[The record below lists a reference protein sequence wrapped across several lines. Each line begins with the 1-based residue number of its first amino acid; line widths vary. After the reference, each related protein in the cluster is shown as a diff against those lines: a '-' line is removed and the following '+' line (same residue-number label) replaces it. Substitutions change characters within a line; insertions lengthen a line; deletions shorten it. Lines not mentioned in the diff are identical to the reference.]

1 MGVLLDEGE
10 LDVSSRESCNQLTCA
25 LAFSSRS
32 TTCERKELGFD
43 WLQIALKKQKK
54 QKQKQQRFQG
64 LSSSNEF
71 ATAAVFF
78 RRRQLL

>member
-10 LDVSSRESCNQLTCA
+10 LDVSSRESCNQLTFA

-43 WLQIALKKQKK
+43 WLQIALKKTKK
-54 QKQKQQRFQG
+54 NKNKNNNVSRVSPLPTSLQQQ
-64 LSSSNEF
+64 L
-71 ATAAVFF
+71 FF
-78 RRRQLL
+78 F